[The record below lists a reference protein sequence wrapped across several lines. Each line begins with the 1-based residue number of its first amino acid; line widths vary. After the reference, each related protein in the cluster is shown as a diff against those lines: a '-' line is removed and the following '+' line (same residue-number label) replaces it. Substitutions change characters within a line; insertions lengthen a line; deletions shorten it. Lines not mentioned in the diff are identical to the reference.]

1 MTPRYTLLAALA
13 LTWLAATSPG
23 PARAEATVDVPH
35 GPPHR
40 NVTMIDGIADTSSF
54 WIPDTTELARVNQR
68 VLRAEEFIRTYYDAY
83 AEDRPEG
90 DSLGRVQWLTSM
102 INKEVLGTVA
112 RRAGYAFGFEER
124 VVMREHTQRV
134 LSNVLFQ
141 RAVIDSVNVTEE
153 DLHRRYDRL
162 KTEAHLK
169 RILLA
174 DRAVAEQ
181 VRRDLVERRITWEAA
196 VAKYSAAKDDKPGG
210 DLGWLGEALDSDQS
224 EIFKLAP
231 GQISPVLDDPYGFLI
246 VQLVARRTVEPPAW
260 EGIRSLIRKQV
271 EKRQVQDRS
280 DRLLAILRAQSG
292 LAYDEENIRWS
303 ASRFNPRDPN
313 ASADMTIRV
322 MMVLPVIA
330 PADTS
335 RILARWRE
343 GQISL
348 GGFLKAYSDITP
360 LQRPDVHTP
369 DWFRRQV
376 DAFVL
381 EPYKANLAVQRGLDR
396 DSIAVALIEKKREQ
410 LLVERLYR
418 DSVEARVSVTPQQRR
433 KYYNEHLAQ
442 FFTFPSVR
450 YALFVRTDSTAA
462 QALAARLRGGESALD
477 LQRADSLAGLPATVR
492 AEKQDGHSPF
502 HLLLFNE
509 LKPGQVAAQ
518 GPDQKGQWAVIQ
530 SLAFDSG
537 HQLPYEE
544 SERYADDHLRAVA
557 EEAQFKKLIARHRKA
572 FRITWRPELVRRI
585 RLVEA
590 SMLQ

>member
-1 MTPRYTLLAALA
+1 
-13 LTWLAATSPG
+13 
-23 PARAEATVDVPH
+23 
-35 GPPHR
+35 
-40 NVTMIDGIADTSSF
+40 
-54 WIPDTTELARVNQR
+54 
-68 VLRAEEFIRTYYDAY
+68 
-83 AEDRPEG
+83 
-90 DSLGRVQWLTSM
+90 
-102 INKEVLGTVA
+102 
-112 RRAGYAFGFEER
+112 
-124 VVMREHTQRV
+124 
-134 LSNVLFQ
+134 
-141 RAVIDSVNVTEE
+141 
-153 DLHRRYDRL
+153 
-162 KTEAHLK
+162 
-169 RILLA
+169 
-174 DRAVAEQ
+174 
-181 VRRDLVERRITWEAA
+181 
-196 VAKYSAAKDDKPGG
+196 
-210 DLGWLGEALDSDQS
+210 
-224 EIFKLAP
+224 
-231 GQISPVLDDPYGFLI
+231 
-246 VQLVARRTVEPPAW
+246 
-260 EGIRSLIRKQV
+260 
-271 EKRQVQDRS
+271 
-280 DRLLAILRAQSG
+280 
-292 LAYDEENIRWS
+292 
-303 ASRFNPRDPN
+303 
-313 ASADMTIRV
+313 MTIRV